1 MYKLYYENEYID
13 DFEDLNRANDYIK
26 NMLEDD
32 TELDSDLFEIKSEEM
47 GEVYYYD
54 EDYADYDDEEDY
66 NDEEEEDFE
75 PIPTLKGVG
84 VRDTDNGFKIV
95 LMSVDNEV
103 VGSYDITMNIKGYDE
118 GDLFNIC
125 YNISQRINS
134 LYYEVHG
141 ELTQEQVLNVVREEM
156 IK

>member
-1 MYKLYYENEYID
+1 MYRLYYENEFIES
-13 DFEDLNRANDYIK
+13 FEDLEGANNYI
-26 NMLEDD
+26 NYAINEDEDLD
-32 TELDSDLFEIKSEEM
+32 TDLFEIREEET

-54 EDYADYDDEEDY
+54 EDYVDY
-66 NDEEEEDFE
+66 NDKEDEDYE

-95 LMSVDNEV
+95 LMSIDNEV

-134 LYYEVHG
+134 LYYQENG
-141 ELTQEQVLNVVREEM
+141 NLTQEQVLNVVREEM

>member
-1 MYKLYYENEYID
+1 MYRLYYENEFIES
-13 DFEDLNRANDYIK
+13 FEDLEGANNYI
-26 NMLEDD
+26 NNAVEED
-32 TELDSDLFEIKSEEM
+32 TELDTDLFEIREEET

-54 EDYADYDDEEDY
+54 EDYVDY
-66 NDEEEEDFE
+66 NDEEDEDYE

-134 LYYEVHG
+134 LYYQENG
-141 ELTQEQVLNVVREEM
+141 NLTQEQVLNVVREEM

>member
-1 MYKLYYENEYID
+1 MYRLYYGNEFIES
-13 DFEDLNRANDYIK
+13 FEDLEGANNYI
-26 NMLEDD
+26 NNAVEED
-32 TELDSDLFEIKSEEM
+32 TELDTDLFEIRNEET
-47 GEVYYYD
+47 GEISYYD
-54 EDYADYDDEEDY
+54 EDYVDYVGYGED
-66 NDEEEEDFE
+66 NDEEEEDYE

-95 LMSVDNEV
+95 LMGIDNKAIKT
-103 VGSYDITMNIKGYDE
+103 YDITMNIKGYDE
-118 GDLFNIC
+118 GDLFGIC

>member
-1 MYKLYYENEYID
+1 MYRLYYENELIES
-13 DFEDLNRANDYIK
+13 FEDLERANNYI
-26 NMLEDD
+26 NNAVEED
-32 TELDSDLFEIKSEEM
+32 TELDIDLFEIRNEET
-47 GEVYYYD
+47 GEISYYD
-54 EDYADYDDEEDY
+54 EDYVDYVGYGED
-66 NDEEEEDFE
+66 NDEEEEDYE

-95 LMSVDNEV
+95 LMSIDNEV

-134 LYYEVHG
+134 LYYQENG
-141 ELTQEQVLNVVREEM
+141 NLTQEQVLNVVREEM

>member
-1 MYKLYYENEYID
+1 MYKLYYGVEFVD
-13 DFEDLNRANDYIK
+13 RFEDLEGANNYI
-26 NMLEDD
+26 NNVVEEDCS
-32 TELDSDLFEIKSEEM
+32 LDIDLFEIKNEET
-47 GEVYYYD
+47 EEISYYD
-54 EDYADYDDEEDY
+54 EDYVGYRED
-66 NDEEEEDFE
+66 NDEEEDYE

-95 LMSVDNEV
+95 LMSIDNEV

>member
-1 MYKLYYENEYID
+1 MYRLYYENEFIES
-13 DFEDLNRANDYIK
+13 FEDLEGANNYI
-26 NMLEDD
+26 NNAVEED
-32 TELDSDLFEIKSEEM
+32 TELDIDLFEIRNEET
-47 GEVYYYD
+47 GEISYYD
-54 EDYADYDDEEDY
+54 EDYVDY
-66 NDEEEEDFE
+66 NDEEDEDYE

-134 LYYEVHG
+134 LYYQENG
-141 ELTQEQVLNVVREEM
+141 NLTQEQVLNVVREEM

>member
-1 MYKLYYENEYID
+1 MYRLYYENEFIES
-13 DFEDLNRANDYIK
+13 FEDLEGANNYINNAVEEDYD
-26 NMLEDD
+26 LD
-32 TELDSDLFEIKSEEM
+32 TDLFEIRNEET
-47 GEVYYYD
+47 GEISYYD
-54 EDYADYDDEEDY
+54 EDYVDYVGYGED
-66 NDEEEEDFE
+66 NDEEEDYE

-95 LMSVDNEV
+95 LMSIDNEV

-134 LYYEVHG
+134 LYYQENG
-141 ELTQEQVLNVVREEM
+141 NLTQEQVLNVVREEM